1 MRIEPATLAKIQYV
15 AEHLRDADRKEFS
28 VTRSPTNLVSI
39 AVDAWIA
46 DVSKVALTDDGDPAF
61 VFGFHVVE
69 REARIWGFGTERAPE
84 VATGVTKHC
93 LAYMMPLLLSLDID
107 RAACFVHAGNDLSK
121 RWLSFLGFV
130 PEATVSDIGPER
142 EDLILYARGR
152 NAERHPRKSRHGKPA
167 RHKARAS
174 VPARRSRAKQ
184 AV

>member
-1 MRIEPATLAKIQYV
+1 MRIEPANLAKIQFV
-15 AEHLRDADRKEFS
+15 ADRLRAADHKEFS
-28 VTRSPTNLVSI
+28 ITRSPTNLVSI

-46 DVSKVALTDDGDPAF
+46 DVSKVALTND
-61 VFGFHVVE
+61 

-152 NAERHPRKSRHGKPA
+152 QPDE
-167 RHKARAS
+167 
-174 VPARRSRAKQ
+174 
-184 AV
+184 